1 MRFFSKHASVIAYA
15 GLMLAIAL
23 FDSMTGIYFSA
34 WVLYFVPV
42 GLATWNLGVRKGLAF
57 AGLAIVLV
65 VCVALLG
72 HPFPSALYLMAS
84 LASKAIAYGVLVL
97 LVGALRKKE
106 VGRIY
111 LPRHRRAS
119 TDGDFVSTGFTG

>member
-1 MRFFSKHASVIAYA
+1 MKFFSKHASVISYA

-23 FDSMTGIYFSA
+23 FDSMIGIYFSA

-42 GLATWNLGVRKGLAF
+42 GLAAWNLGARKGLAF
-57 AGLAIVLV
+57 AGLAMLLV

-72 HPFPSALYLMAS
+72 HPFPSALYLVAS
-84 LASKAIAYGVLVL
+84 LTSKAIAYGVLVT

-106 VGRIY
+106 VGRVY
-111 LPRHRRAS
+111 LPRHGQAHA
-119 TDGDFVSTGFTG
+119 DDFRSTGFVG